1 MRAVKEWQNSRQREH
16 RAAVM
21 AAVNFRHVSRALG
34 SLLAALAL
42 FVVAGGHWIV
52 LQSVAWAGML
62 ASYSRTAP
70 MTVAVA
76 ETFDGAHPCPLCKAV
91 TAGRKSERGAA
102 PMVKAMGKIFALV
115 AAVAAMA
122 TPRAKAFNYGRPAE
136 ADYPARFAGP
146 EAPIPIRG
154 GVPFTF

>member
-1 MRAVKEWQNSRQREH
+1 MAV
-16 RAAVM
+16 
-21 AAVNFRHVSRALG
+21 VNLRPVSRIAG

-42 FVVAGGHWIV
+42 FVVAGGHWVV

-62 ASYSRTAP
+62 MSYSRTAP
-70 MTVAVA
+70 MSVAVA

-91 TAGRKSERGAA
+91 TAGRKSERRAP
-102 PMVKAMGKIFALV
+102 PMVKTMAKVFALV
-115 AAVAAMA
+115 AAVAAVA
-122 TPRAKAFNYGRPAE
+122 APRAKAFEYGRPEE

-154 GVPFTF
+154 GASFAF